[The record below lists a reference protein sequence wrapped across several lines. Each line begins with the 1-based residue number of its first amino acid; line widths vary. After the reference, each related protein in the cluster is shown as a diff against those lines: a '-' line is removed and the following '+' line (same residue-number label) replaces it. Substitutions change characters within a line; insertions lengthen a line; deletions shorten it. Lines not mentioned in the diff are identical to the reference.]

1 MSVDLQTVLPQQSIQ
16 LNSVKLTQLGL
27 LRALDVTGA
36 DFSAVDEVQIN
47 EQVSPD
53 VMVISRTRLV
63 AQLPESLQDNP
74 DIQSVAVLSNAITI
88 NPRSLLRFRIGDTPG
103 QVSGI
108 LRLIQLFVKILF
120 SDPGSDIFNKNSG
133 GGALRE
139 VGVTFGAEEGQNIKA
154 NFTVSVDRTARQIIA
169 AQSRNGSIPRDERL
183 LRANMLGATFSRNTG
198 SLFVQIEV
206 VAQDGNRMK
215 ANLEI

>member
-1 MSVDLQTVLPQQSIQ
+1 MSVDFQTVLPQESIE

-27 LRALDVTGA
+27 LRALDITGA

-53 VMVISRTRLV
+53 VMVISNTRLV

-74 DIQSVAVLSNAITI
+74 DIQSVAVLSNALTI
-88 NPRSLLRFRIGDTPG
+88 NKRSLLRFRIGDTPG
-103 QVSGI
+103 QISGI
-108 LRLIQLFVKILF
+108 LRLLQLFVKVLF
-120 SDPGSDIFNKNSG
+120 SEPGSDIFSRNTG

-154 NFTVSVDRTARQIIA
+154 SFTIATDRTARQIIA

-183 LRANMLGATFSRNTG
+183 LRANMLGATFSRSTG

-206 VAQDGNRMK
+206 VAQDGARMK
-215 ANLEI
+215 ANLEV